1 MHSRQKSIQ
10 TLSYGRDVLGPSHRL
25 NAKVLVVRVE
35 TVSFETKHIAAAT
48 NPTKMRRTEL
58 CPKERTGRG
67 NKCRW
72 QQSISLNGLPK
83 KSFVMAAI
91 RAKQGSTHTRIDVCV
106 YILLCVYLK
115 EVSSF
120 YALCSTT
127 LSKRGLK
134 YKLIG
139 LLKRWIY
146 ECIPNKTHAG
156 KL

>member
-72 QQSISLNGLPK
+72 QQSMSLNGLPK

-106 YILLCVYLK
+106 YTCVCIFKGSLFFLRSLFNYIIKKRFEIQAYRTTK
-115 EVSSF
+115 EVNLWMYS
-120 YALCSTT
+120 
-127 LSKRGLK
+127 
-134 YKLIG
+134 
-139 LLKRWIY
+139 
-146 ECIPNKTHAG
+146 
-156 KL
+156 